1 MASAAEDLRKRV
13 KKDDRIAFR
22 RQKTENIQTVGQE
35 EADTKPAGLWYGCGT
50 GWLEFAS
57 SEFESGL
64 GKYVYKLDIDYSKVL
79 RISED
84 GQLLKFTSEF
94 KAPLR
99 DYEKIFKGEGKRV
112 SNIDWGKV
120 ASKYGGI
127 EINPYIPGLRLDHR
141 TSWYYGWDVASGCLW
156 NQSALKKL
164 ELFAAYDEKKDE
176 YLF

>member
-35 EADTKPAGLWYGCGT
+35 EADTTPAGLWYGCGT

-99 DYEKIFKGEGKRV
+99 DYEKIFKGGRETRIQYRLGE
-112 SNIDWGKV
+112 S
-120 ASKYGGI
+120 
-127 EINPYIPGLRLDHR
+127 GLQIRR
-141 TSWYYGWDVASGCLW
+141 NRNKPVYPR
-156 NQSALKKL
+156 
-164 ELFAAYDEKKDE
+164 AAP
-176 YLF
+176 